1 MTSVLIVDDHPV
13 VLQGCRRILEDA
25 GITPVF
31 EASDTATGYELFR
44 NHRPDVGVIDLS
56 MRDDG
61 LGGMSLVRRI
71 NVDDPRFPIL
81 VLSMHR
87 DPTIVLRA
95 LEAGALGY
103 VLKDTATEDLLK
115 AIEEVRRGHR
125 YLSHSLAI
133 EVAVARMP
141 PRSRSLADLTPRE
154 LDALTLLAKGKSYHC
169 IAEELHISYKTVV
182 NISLQLKKKL
192 GAKTLPPLVQRSVQF
207 LPPPMFWKVGR
218 SRDPFAK
225 TFRVVSG
232 TLSTF
237 ARA

>member
-13 VLQGCRRILEDA
+13 VPQGCRRILQDA
-25 GITPVF
+25 GITTVL

-44 NHRPDVGVIDLS
+44 NHRLDLGVIDLS

-61 LGGMSLVRRI
+61 LGGMSLIRRI
-71 NVDDPRFPIL
+71 NADDRRFPIL

-87 DPTIVLRA
+87 VSTIVLQA

-115 AIEEVRRGHR
+115 AVAEVQRGNR

-141 PRSRSLADLTPRE
+141 PRSPSLADLTPRE
-154 LDALTLLAKGKSYHC
+154 LDALILLAKGKTYSR
-169 IAEELHISYKTVV
+169 IAEELRISYKTVV
-182 NISLQLKKKL
+182 NVSVQLKKKL
-192 GAKTLPPLVQRSVQF
+192 DVNTLPALVQRAVQLF
-207 LPPPMFWKVGR
+207 PPTDVSKSR
-218 SRDPFAK
+218 SQ
-225 TFRVVSG
+225 
-232 TLSTF
+232 
-237 ARA
+237 